1 VKQKRLITGE
11 QEMIERKSGGRSCIG
26 HEGREAIYARTDL
39 IDPGKAASRRHLSFK
54 SGDFR
59 PVASALAQ

>member
-11 QEMIERKSGGRSCIG
+11 QEMIERKSGGRSGIG

-39 IDPGKAASRRHLSFK
+39 IDPGKAASRHLSFK
-54 SGDFR
+54 SGDFH